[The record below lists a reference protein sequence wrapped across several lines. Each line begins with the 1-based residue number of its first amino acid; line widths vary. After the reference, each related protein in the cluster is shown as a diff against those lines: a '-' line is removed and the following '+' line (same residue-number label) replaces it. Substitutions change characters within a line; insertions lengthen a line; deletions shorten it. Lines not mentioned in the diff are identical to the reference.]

1 MTTYSLPKEVNDL
14 FVTELKRLEYGTRTI
29 KIYVG
34 QLKAFGVFIQ
44 PKHINSATP
53 KEIKEYLEHLRDR
66 KKLSAQ
72 TRSQIFWSINF
83 YYNNLL
89 QKKFNLEDLKVER
102 KFVRPVQK
110 IITPEQ
116 VLKIIANSS
125 SFRDRILI
133 SLTYATALDLGEV
146 MKLKP
151 EDIDFKNQLLRIPT
165 KKFKSR
171 YAILPKILIQDLNDY
186 LKTEKPDKFLFPG
199 LKKGMAL
206 SSRSIQTAFNTA
218 AKNAGFVGE
227 FTFRIL
233 KYSYVK
239 HLEKFGYDTVSI
251 LEAIGNNNSLTVYQY
266 LLMDREVQV
275 IKDSPLDLISN
286 SRKNPISTDK
296 LKSKI
301 ELLTNPDEKEYL
313 NEAIECFNR
322 GLLRP
327 GVVFAWIAAI
337 RNIQYKLLT
346 HSLHALNTSIQTH
359 NKNAKDVR
367 TIEDFAFIKESVQL
381 KAACDLNEIDKNEKT
396 TLETCLDLRNNCG
409 HPSKYKPE
417 EHKVLAFLE
426 DLLTIVFK

>member
-102 KFVRPVQK
+102 KFVRPVPK

-151 EDIDFKNQLLRIPT
+151 EDIDFKNQLLRIP
-165 KKFKSR
+165 KK
-171 YAILPKILIQDLNDY
+171 N
-186 LKTEKPDKFLFPG
+186 LKVAMQFCQRF
-199 LKKGMAL
+199 
-206 SSRSIQTAFNTA
+206 
-218 AKNAGFVGE
+218 
-227 FTFRIL
+227 
-233 KYSYVK
+233 
-239 HLEKFGYDTVSI
+239 
-251 LEAIGNNNSLTVYQY
+251 
-266 LLMDREVQV
+266 
-275 IKDSPLDLISN
+275 
-286 SRKNPISTDK
+286 
-296 LKSKI
+296 
-301 ELLTNPDEKEYL
+301 
-313 NEAIECFNR
+313 
-322 GLLRP
+322 
-327 GVVFAWIAAI
+327 
-337 RNIQYKLLT
+337 
-346 HSLHALNTSIQTH
+346 
-359 NKNAKDVR
+359 
-367 TIEDFAFIKESVQL
+367 
-381 KAACDLNEIDKNEKT
+381 
-396 TLETCLDLRNNCG
+396 
-409 HPSKYKPE
+409 
-417 EHKVLAFLE
+417 
-426 DLLTIVFK
+426 